1 MGEAGK
7 CYCEVIGISSSEK
20 VGTGEVHMNS
30 KIEQG
35 IEDIYAFIESCK
47 MQSFSTTKVV
57 VPKNDLYDLLDDL
70 RREVPAEL
78 QRYRKMLNQKNAILE
93 DAHKKAGDIM
103 RAAQEQYGA
112 MLEEHELVKAAQEQA
127 SLMVQEAQEQAA
139 AILDAANAQA
149 NEIANGAIYYT
160 ADMLDATEKILAG
173 AYDSAMNNAK
183 ALEVAL
189 GGHLNIVRKNRAEL
203 GVPVEQEPVKEQ
215 AAPTAE
221 QEAPAAAREDKKGK

>member
-1 MGEAGK
+1 
-7 CYCEVIGISSSEK
+7 
-20 VGTGEVHMNS
+20 MNS

-93 DAHKKAGDIM
+93 DANKKAGDIM

-127 SLMVQEAQEQAA
+127 AIMVQQAQEQAA
-139 AILDAANAQA
+139 AIIDAANAQA

-173 AYDSAMNNAK
+173 AYDSATNNAK

-189 GGHLNIVRKNRAEL
+189 AGHLNIVRKNRAEL
-203 GVPVEQEPVKEQ
+203 GVPVEQDPVKEQ

-221 QEAPAAAREDKKGK
+221 QGVQTAAREEKKGK

>member
-1 MGEAGK
+1 
-7 CYCEVIGISSSEK
+7 
-20 VGTGEVHMNS
+20 MNS

-93 DAHKKAGDIM
+93 DANKKAGDIM

-127 SLMVQEAQEQAA
+127 AIMVQQAQEQAA
-139 AILDAANAQA
+139 AIIDAANAQA

-173 AYDSAMNNAK
+173 AYDSATNNAK

-189 GGHLNIVRKNRAEL
+189 AGHLNIVRKNRAEL
-203 GVPVEQEPVKEQ
+203 GVPVEQDPVKEQ

-221 QEAPAAAREDKKGK
+221 QGAQTAAREEKKGK